1 MAKLRFAAVTLSALL
16 GASAFMAWPAYAD
29 EPKAAVRGEIPDR
42 LRDAIDAG
50 MGESPRAPG
59 SRLEARRRARD
70 AAEDIVAVLRSQ
82 GYYDYAVEPDVSE
95 DDPGRPFVQVT
106 PGAQFKLADPHI
118 AWQGGDPPP
127 EIQGVG
133 VSAMQLLPGE
143 PGRAGDIIAAEGRIS
158 AAVQKL
164 GYADA
169 VTEPREVIVDH
180 ADQTVRPE
188 FRITPGALVRMDGI
202 DLRSAGRTNPAW
214 VRRLS
219 PWSEGDIYDPE
230 AVAELER
237 RLLDVG
243 VYESVTVSL
252 APKDASVNGL
262 RPVLVSL
269 SDRPRSTIE
278 LGAGYS
284 TTEGIGIDG
293 RYLRYNR
300 LGRADTLSV
309 LFRFAEIERR
319 LEGELSLP
327 HWRRAQDTLKF
338 GGGVYQEVT
347 DAYDED
353 GVNVHIDLTRRRTK
367 TTYRTVGLALDLTS
381 TDERVPLIRTRDL
394 ATITALGILALD
406 RSDDPLNPRRGW
418 RVDGRAEPT
427 LSLGDDT
434 TAYLRVQGQGSIY
447 YPLGEQARTILA
459 GRLKVGS
466 VLGGSLD
473 AIPAARRL
481 YAGGGGS
488 VRGYAYQAVGPRLA
502 DGTPLGGLS
511 VFEASGEVR
520 HRFGGFGGKWGGV
533 LFVDIGGVSN
543 TETPDFSN
551 VSAGVG
557 AGVRYDL
564 GFGPIRADI
573 AVPLTKREGDPSF
586 QIYLSIG
593 QSF

>member
-1 MAKLRFAAVTLSALL
+1 MAKLRFAAVTLGALM
-16 GASAFMAWPAYAD
+16 GASALTAWPAFAD
-29 EPKAAVRGEIPDR
+29 EPKAAVRGEIPRD
-42 LRDAIDAG
+42 LREAIDAG
-50 MGESPRAPG
+50 MGEAPKAPT

-70 AAEDIVAVLRSQ
+70 AAEDVIAVLRSQ
-82 GYYDYAVEPDVSE
+82 GYYGYDVEPDVTE
-95 DDPGRPFVQVT
+95 TEPGQPFVQVA
-106 PGAQFKLADPHI
+106 PGPQFLLKDPII

-143 PGRAGDIIAAEGRIS
+143 PGRAGDIIAAEGRIT

-164 GYADA
+164 GYADV
-169 VTEPREVIVDH
+169 VTNPREVIVDH
-180 ADQTVRPE
+180 ADNTVRPE
-188 FRITPGALVRMDGI
+188 FRITPGDLVRMDGI
-202 DLRSAGRTNPAW
+202 DLRSAGKTNPDW
-214 VRRLS
+214 VRSLS
-219 PWSEGDIYDPE
+219 PWKEGDVYDPE

-252 APKDASVNGL
+252 APKESAVGGL

-269 SDRPRSTIE
+269 SDRPRSTVE

-284 TTEGIGIDG
+284 TTEGVGLDG

-300 LGRADTLSV
+300 FGRADTLSI

-319 LEGELSLP
+319 LESELSLP

-338 GGGVYQEVT
+338 GGGVYQEIT

-353 GVNVHIDLTRRRTK
+353 GVNVHADLTRRKTK
-367 TTYRTVGLALDLTS
+367 TTYRTFGLALDLTR
-381 TDERVPLIRTRDL
+381 TDERVPVVRQRDL
-394 ATITALGILALD
+394 ATITGLGILALD

-418 RVDGRAEPT
+418 RVEGRAEPT

-434 TAYLRVQGQGSIY
+434 AAYLRVQGQGSYY
-447 YPLGEQARTILA
+447 YPLGEEARTVLA
-459 GRLKVGS
+459 GRLKIGS
-466 VLGGSLD
+466 VVGGSLTN
-473 AIPAARRL
+473 IPSSRRL

-488 VRGYAYQAVGPRLA
+488 VRGYAYQGVGPRLP
-502 DGTPLGGLS
+502 DNTPIGGLS

-520 HRFGGFGGKWGGV
+520 QRFGERWGGV
-533 LFVDIGGVSN
+533 FFVDIGGVAD
-543 TETPDFSN
+543 TEAPDFSN
-551 VSAGVG
+551 VSTGVG
-557 AGVRYDL
+557 VGVRYDL

-573 AVPLTKREGDPSF
+573 AVPLTKRAGDPSY

>member
-1 MAKLRFAAVTLSALL
+1 MGATALT
-16 GASAFMAWPAYAD
+16 AWPALAE
-29 EPKAAVRGEIPDR
+29 EPKAAVRGEIPED
-42 LRDAIDAG
+42 LRDAIRQG
-50 MGESPRAPG
+50 MGEAPRPPAT
-59 SRLEARRRARD
+59 RLEARRRARD
-70 AAEDIVAVLRSQ
+70 AAEDVIAVLRSQ
-82 GYYDYAVEPDVSE
+82 GYYGYMVEPDVTE
-95 DDPGRPFVQVT
+95 AEPGQPYVEVT
-106 PGAQFKLADPHI
+106 PGPQFLLADPHI
-118 AWQGGDPPP
+118 AWQGDDPPE

-133 VSAMQLLPGE
+133 VAAMQLLPGE
-143 PGRAGDIIAAEGRIS
+143 PGRAGDIIAAEGRIT

-164 GYADA
+164 GYAD
-169 VTEPREVIVDH
+169 VITNPREVIVDH
-180 ADQTVRPE
+180 ADHTVRPE
-188 FRITPGALVRMDGI
+188 FRITPGELVRMDGI
-202 DLRSAGRTNPAW
+202 DLKTTGRTNPEW
-214 VRRLS
+214 VRTLS
-219 PWSEGDIYDPE
+219 PWTEGDVYDPE

-252 APKDASVNGL
+252 APKEGAVNGL
-262 RPVLVSL
+262 RPVVVSL

-300 LGRADTLSV
+300 FGRADTLSL

-338 GGGVYQEVT
+338 GGGVFQELT
-347 DAYDED
+347 DAYDEV
-353 GVNVHIDLTRRRTK
+353 GVNAHIDLTRRKTK
-367 TTYRTVGLALDLTS
+367 TTYRTFGLALDLTS
-381 TDERVPLIRTRDL
+381 TDERVPVVRQRDL
-394 ATITALGILALD
+394 ATITGLGILALD
-406 RSDDPLNPRRGW
+406 RSDDPLNPKRGW
-418 RVDGRAEPT
+418 RVEGRAEPT
-427 LSLGDDT
+427 LSLGNDT
-434 TAYLRVQGQGSIY
+434 SAYLRVQGQGSLY
-447 YPLGEQARTILA
+447 YPLGEEARTVLA
-459 GRLKVGS
+459 GRLKIGS
-466 VLGGSLD
+466 VVGGSL
-473 AIPAARRL
+473 ANIPAARRL

-488 VRGYAYQAVGPRLA
+488 VRGYAYQGVGPRLP
-502 DGTPLGGLS
+502 DNTPIGGLF

-520 HRFGGFGGKWGGV
+520 HNFGNRWGGV
-533 LFVDIGGVSN
+533 VFVDIGGVSS
-543 TETPDFSN
+543 TEMPDFSN

-573 AVPLTKREGDPSF
+573 AVPLSKRDGDPSY

>member
-1 MAKLRFAAVTLSALL
+1 M
-16 GASAFMAWPAYAD
+16 GASALTAWPAFAD
-29 EPKAAVRGEIPDR
+29 EPKAAIRGEIPDD
-42 LRDAIDAG
+42 LRDAIDQG
-50 MGESPRAPG
+50 MGEAPRAPA

-70 AAEDIVAVLRSQ
+70 AAEDVIAVLRSQ
-82 GYYDYAVEPDVSE
+82 GYYGYVVEPDVTE
-95 DDPGRPFVQVT
+95 EEPGLPFVEVA
-106 PGAQFKLADPHI
+106 PGPRFLLATPHI
-118 AWQGGDPPP
+118 AWQGEDPPE

-133 VSAMQLLPGE
+133 VAAMQLLPGE
-143 PGRAGDIIAAEGRIS
+143 PGRAGDIIAAEGRIT

-164 GYADA
+164 GYAD
-169 VTEPREVIVDH
+169 VITNPREVIVDH

-188 FRITPGALVRMDGI
+188 FRITPGELVRMDGI
-202 DLRSAGRTNPAW
+202 DLRTEGRTNPAW
-214 VRRLS
+214 VRTLS
-219 PWSEGDIYDPE
+219 PWQAGDVYDPE

-252 APKDASVNGL
+252 APREGAVNGL
-262 RPVLVSL
+262 RPIIVSL

-300 LGRADTLSV
+300 FGRADTLSI

-338 GGGVYQEVT
+338 GGGVFQELT
-347 DAYDED
+347 DAYDEV
-353 GVNVHIDLTRRRTK
+353 GVNAHIDLTRRKTK
-367 TTYRTVGLALDLTS
+367 TTYRTFGLALDLTS
-381 TDERVPLIRTRDL
+381 TDERVPVIRKRNL
-394 ATITALGILALD
+394 ATITGLGILALD
-406 RSDDPLNPRRGW
+406 RSDDPLNPKRGW
-418 RVDGRAEPT
+418 RVEGRAEPT
-427 LSLGDDT
+427 LSVGSDSA
-434 TAYLRVQGQGSIY
+434 AYLRVQGQGSLY
-447 YPLGEQARTILA
+447 YPLGEEARTVLA
-459 GRLKVGS
+459 GRLKIGS
-466 VLGGSLD
+466 VVGGSL
-473 AIPAARRL
+473 ANIPAARRL

-488 VRGYAYQAVGPRLA
+488 VRGYAYQGVGPRLP
-502 DGTPLGGLS
+502 DNTPIGGLS

-520 HRFGGFGGKWGGV
+520 HNFGGRWGGV
-533 LFVDIGGVSN
+533 VFVDVGGVSS

-551 VSAGVG
+551 VSAGIG

-573 AVPLTKREGDPSF
+573 AVPLSKRDGDPSY

>member
-1 MAKLRFAAVTLSALL
+1 MLGALMSASAL
-16 GASAFMAWPAYAD
+16 AVWPAFAD
-29 EPKAAVRGEIPDR
+29 EPKAAVRGEIPED
-42 LRDAIDAG
+42 LREAIDQG
-50 MGESPRAPG
+50 LGESPRPPA
-59 SRLEARRRARD
+59 SRLEARRRAND
-70 AAEDIVAVLRSQ
+70 AAEDVIAVLRSQ
-82 GYYDYAVEPDVSE
+82 GYYSYVVEPDVTE
-95 DDPGRPFVQVT
+95 EEPGQPFVEVE
-106 PGAQFKLADPHI
+106 PGPLFLIDNPHI
-118 AWQGGDPPP
+118 AWQGGEPPP

-143 PGRAGDIIAAEGRIS
+143 PGRAADIISAEGRIA

-164 GYADA
+164 GYAD
-169 VTEPREVIVDH
+169 VITNPREVIVDH

-188 FRITPGALVRMDGI
+188 FRITPGELVRMDGI
-202 DLRSAGRTNPAW
+202 DLKSAGRTNRAW
-214 VRRLS
+214 VRSLS
-219 PWSEGDIYDPE
+219 PWREGDVYDPE

-252 APKDASVNGL
+252 APKDAAVNGL

-284 TTEGIGIDG
+284 TTEGVGLDG

-300 LGRADTLSV
+300 FGRADTLSV

-319 LEGELSLP
+319 LEAELSLP
-327 HWRRAQDTLKF
+327 HWRRAQDTLRI
-338 GGGVYQEVT
+338 GGGFYQEVT
-347 DAYDED
+347 DAYEED
-353 GVNVHIDLTRRRTK
+353 GVNAHVDLTRRKSK
-367 TTYRTVGLALDLTS
+367 TTYRTFGVALDITS
-381 TDERVPLIRTRDL
+381 TDERVPVVRQRDL
-394 ATITALGILALD
+394 ATVTGLYILALD
-406 RSDDPLNPRRGW
+406 RSDDPLNPKRGW
-418 RVDGRAEPT
+418 RIEGRGEPT
-427 LSLGDDT
+427 LSAGDDT
-434 TAYLRVQGQGSIY
+434 TAYLRVQGQGSLY
-447 YPLGEQARTILA
+447 YPLGEEARTVLA

-466 VLGGSLD
+466 VLGGSLS

-488 VRGYAYQAVGPRLA
+488 VRGYAYQGVGPRLA

-520 HRFGGFGGKWGGV
+520 HNFGGRWGGV
-533 LFVDIGGVSN
+533 VFVDIGGVSS

-551 VSAGVG
+551 VNAGVG
-557 AGVRYDL
+557 VGVRYDL

-573 AVPLTKREGDPSF
+573 AVPLTKREGDPSY